1 MGFIKGKG
9 IIRRGQVDCN
19 FSAKGTL
26 RMITIRVNNAEEL
39 ATKQKGWFQVFVGKT
54 FGVDIQREV
63 EEEVAKQ
70 IKAELAK
77 QGVKARVSVK

>member
-1 MGFIKGKG
+1 
-9 IIRRGQVDCN
+9 
-19 FSAKGTL
+19 
-26 RMITIRVNNAEEL
+26 MITIEVSNAEEL
-39 ATKQKGWFQVFVGKT
+39 ATKQKGWFQVFVGQT

-77 QGVKARVSVK
+77 QGVKADVSVQ

>member
-1 MGFIKGKG
+1 
-9 IIRRGQVDCN
+9 
-19 FSAKGTL
+19 
-26 RMITIRVNNAEEL
+26 
-39 ATKQKGWFQVFVGKT
+39 VFVGQT

-77 QGVKARVSVK
+77 QGVKADVSVQ